1 MTGQAAKCG
10 VPCSLLFISLIMA
23 SVLGSCDRETAERE
37 PLSVVRSGQT
47 DQKQS
52 SEPVWV
58 VDPANPG
65 PDMPPVGRSLFDYLV
80 TAENGGQ
87 MRYKVPFP
95 FAALVR
101 RIEEELGAG
110 NQSSRLK
117 GVLIPLNRSLQ
128 RHGAKPEYF
137 RYPRAVIG
145 VDSEPP
151 MRAGLSGLLLK
162 DRLFFGYQE

>member
-37 PLSVVRSGQT
+37 PLSVVQSGQT

-117 GVLIPLNRSLQ
+117 GVLIPPEPLASETRGQAGIFQIPKSRHRS
-128 RHGAKPEYF
+128 
-137 RYPRAVIG
+137 
-145 VDSEPP
+145 
-151 MRAGLSGLLLK
+151 
-162 DRLFFGYQE
+162 